1 MRDLTAACAAEV
13 ALREV
18 VSHGGHPLAGHA
30 LNAETSLHT
39 AVDSCLTSP
48 RT

>member
-18 VSHGGHPLAGHA
+18 VSRGGHPLAGHA
-30 LNAETSLHT
+30 LYAETSLHA